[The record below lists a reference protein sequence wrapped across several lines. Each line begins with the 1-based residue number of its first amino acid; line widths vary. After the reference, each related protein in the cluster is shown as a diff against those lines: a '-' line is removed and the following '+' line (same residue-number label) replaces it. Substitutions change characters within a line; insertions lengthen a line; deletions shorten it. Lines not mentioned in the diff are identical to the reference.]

1 MAGLKIGDKAPDF
14 ELTDKSGK
22 TIKLSDLY
30 KDKNV
35 VLYFYPKDN
44 TPGCTA
50 QACEFRDSYQDFIEL
65 GAEVIGVSSDSDKS
79 HESFKSKFG
88 LPFILISDKGGAIR
102 KAYGVPATFFIL
114 PGRVTFIIDKKGIIQ
129 HIFNSQ
135 FKSTQHIPVA
145 LDVLKKLQ

>member
-22 TIKLSDLY
+22 TIKFSDLY
-30 KDKNV
+30 ANKHV
-35 VLYFYPKDN
+35 VLYFYPKDD

-50 QACEFRDSYQDFIEL
+50 QACEFRDSYEEFIEL
-65 GAEVIGVSSDSDKS
+65 GAEVVGISSDDENS
-79 HESFKSKFG
+79 HSSFKSKFG
-88 LPFILISDKGGAIR
+88 LPFILTSDKGGAIR
-102 KAYGVPATFFIL
+102 KAFGVPSTFFIL
-114 PGRVTFIIDKKGIIQ
+114 PGRVTYIIDKNGIIQ

-145 LDVLKKLQ
+145 LEVLKKLQ